1 MAASTL
7 VTDRYQVGED
17 DPSYD
22 DLIKHHI
29 VLDASGRVA
38 VVEHSPV
45 EGLNEVVYVK
55 SGRGYYDVW
64 RSNAQKMVRR
74 GLEEGALKS
83 LVETASTNATCASNI
98 LNRFFQVMVSEDIGW
113 AEPQLPLLAAS
124 LLKRYYDNKEL
135 LHDTS
140 FQQEIIRG
148 VQILTRAKKSRYV
161 DYLCHLASIRL
172 GNLGTIPPSEPLIQI
187 LADKSNP
194 LLSRVMAVVLLHRS
208 SEQGK
213 IPPSADPR
221 LVRKRKVVFL
231 AWQYLL
237 AASRDLDNRRKVGNL
252 VNTRLRRQVSA
263 LLDLYL
269 LPGGESI
276 LSLIHAVVLVSG
288 EERKILQWR
297 ALPKVETSPT
307 WDEVM
312 TWDIWPAACAY
323 DKHTQVG
330 RMLGRDER
338 WFYRYGGKISN
349 CVVDYEE
356 EELNAL
362 QAIINA

>member
-1 MAASTL
+1 MATSTTI
-7 VTDRYQVGED
+7 TDRYQPGED
-17 DPSYD
+17 DPSFD
-22 DLIKHHI
+22 DLIKHQV
-29 VLDASGRVA
+29 VLDTYGRVA
-38 VVEHSPV
+38 IIEHPPV
-45 EGLNEVVYVK
+45 DGLNNVVYVK

-74 GLEEGALKS
+74 GLEEGAIKS
-83 LVETASTNATCASNI
+83 LVETASTNPTCASNI

-124 LLKRYYDNKEL
+124 LMKRYYDKKEL
-135 LHDTS
+135 VHDPS
-140 FQQEIIRG
+140 FQQELIRG
-148 VQILTRAKKSRYV
+148 VQVLTRSRKSRYV
-161 DYLCHLASIRL
+161 DYLCHLASTRL
-172 GNLGTIPPSEPLIQI
+172 GNLTNIPLCEPLLEI
-187 LADKSNP
+187 LADKSNS

-208 SEQGK
+208 SEQVK

-221 LVRKRKVVFL
+221 LTRKRKVVFL
-231 AWQYLL
+231 AWQYLIV
-237 AASRDLDNRRKVGNL
+237 AAKDLDNLRRIGNI
-252 VNTRLRRQVSA
+252 VNTRLRKQVSA

-276 LSLIHAVVLVSG
+276 LSLIHALVLVSA
-288 EERKILQWR
+288 EERKILQWK

-312 TWDIWPAACAY
+312 AWDIWPAACAY

-349 CVVDYEE
+349 CVVEYGE
-356 EELNAL
+356 EELEAL
-362 QAIINA
+362 QAIISA